1 MGACCCGMSETS
13 TDRDRPSRPR
23 VAARSRGEVVEDVP
37 NVSVRL
43 TTHRFIVV
51 HVPRQL
57 VQHHRQGRATAPG
70 EAVGTCP
77 HHAQQEERR
86 YHERIDH
93 LHHATSCP
101 IRRANMVR
109 KTGKRK
115 TKAKNR
121 EAGNLLKCT
130 IITSKG
136 SNFFRNL
143 FYVYHDM
150 MRPEIAHHY
159 RQHAADT

>member
-1 MGACCCGMSETS
+1 MGACCCGMGETS

-23 VAARSRGEVVEDVP
+23 AAARSRGEVVEDIP
-37 NVSVRL
+37 NVSVSL

-57 VQHHRQGRATAPG
+57 VQHHAQLVHPQGRATAPG

-86 YHERIDH
+86 YHERIDQ

-101 IRRANMVR
+101 IRRANMER
-109 KTGKRK
+109 QR
-115 TKAKNR
+115 
-121 EAGNLLKCT
+121 
-130 IITSKG
+130 
-136 SNFFRNL
+136 
-143 FYVYHDM
+143 D
-150 MRPEIAHHY
+150 EI
-159 RQHAADT
+159 